1 MVQSSLR
8 SALSR
13 SATESLL
20 DSPFGLVVEWGAVPA
35 VAGSQTHQTVRLRV
49 VVPIGVVGV
58 GRLRGGSGLRVSLR
72 RDVTAKDGRTIAKS
86 VSTRSW

>member
-58 GRLRGGSGLRVSLR
+58 GRLRVVPDFVCLFDGTLPP
-72 RDVTAKDGRTIAKS
+72 KDGRTIAKS